1 MEIVKERQGD
11 SLTLRL
17 SGRLDTGTSPE
28 LQEVV
33 TKELD
38 GVKHLAV
45 DMAEL
50 EYITSAGLRV
60 LLNAAKKID
69 AAEGSMVVK
78 NANEDIREVFKITG
92 FDDILVLE

>member
-17 SGRLDTGTSPE
+17 SGRLDTVTSPE
-28 LQEVV
+28 LQEAV

-60 LLNAAKKID
+60 LLNAAKKMD
-69 AAEGSMVVK
+69 AAKGSMVVK

-92 FDDILVLE
+92 FDDILVME

>member
-60 LLNAAKKID
+60 LLNAAKKMD

>member
-38 GVKHLAV
+38 GMKHLAV

>member
-33 TKELD
+33 TKEID

-60 LLNAAKKID
+60 LLNAAKKMD
-69 AAEGSMVVK
+69 AAKGSMVVK

-92 FDDILVLE
+92 FDDILVME